1 MKFVYRIDDVDYLE
15 KKKFKFNFL
24 NPSSSDSGKLILFD
38 NDYIVI
44 VSDELTWLLLLKK
57 CLIDCELKKFEI

>member
-1 MKFVYRIDDVDYLE
+1 MKFVYRIDVDYLE

-24 NPSSSDSGKLILFD
+24 NSYSSDNGELILLD
-38 NDYIVI
+38 NDYFVI
-44 VSDELTWLLLLKK
+44 VRYELTWLLLLKK

>member
-1 MKFVYRIDDVDYLE
+1 MNSY
-15 KKKFKFNFL
+15 
-24 NPSSSDSGKLILFD
+24 SSDSGELILFD